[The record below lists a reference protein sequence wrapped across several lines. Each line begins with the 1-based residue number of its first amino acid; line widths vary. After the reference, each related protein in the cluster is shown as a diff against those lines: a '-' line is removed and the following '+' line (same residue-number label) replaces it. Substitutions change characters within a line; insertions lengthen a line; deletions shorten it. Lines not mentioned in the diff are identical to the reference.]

1 MAPGIGVIHLGLGA
15 FHRAHQAVFIDQA
28 IKNGHEDMYI
38 ASVSMRKSDVAD
50 SFAALGCKYAVVS
63 ADADSNIRTEITSI
77 KEALFF
83 PRDRHRLIEIA
94 SSDELKLITLT
105 VTEKGYKSDGPESVP
120 ERVADL
126 LIARFDARHNLS
138 HPSIAV
144 ISCDNMPDNSHLLK
158 KLILEVLDSRNLPE
172 VRAWVKEVIRFP
184 NSMIDRIVPAITDA
198 DLTIVT
204 EPFNQ
209 WVIQSDPLE
218 AILAAT
224 GVQFVPDVKPF
235 EIAKIRLFNGVHS
248 TLAYLSELSEIE
260 YVSDAIIHPKVAP
273 FIKAMQEDEI
283 FKSISQSGGIDLA
296 AYAATIR
303 HRIAN
308 PTLKHRAQQIAMDG
322 SQKLQQR
329 IIDGMN
335 LLVEK
340 EIPAPRLCL
349 AVALWLRYLGV
360 SDRVNDPMA
369 KLLISL
375 AKEPDT
381 MEVTRLILSLDLF
394 ARKLNPIYFPQIA
407 KYLEALKTT
416 PALDMVAL

>member
-1 MAPGIGVIHLGLGA
+1 MTSRIGVIHLGLGA
-15 FHRAHQAVFIDQA
+15 FHRAHQAVFIDHA
-28 IKNGHEDMYI
+28 IKNGHEEMYI

-50 SFAALGCKYAVVS
+50 SFASKGCKYDVVS
-63 ADADSNIRTEITSI
+63 ADADSQIRTEISSI

-83 PRDRHRLIEIA
+83 PRDRHHLLELAA
-94 SSDELKLITLT
+94 SDDLTLITLT

-126 LIARFDARHNLS
+126 LIARFDARHKLS
-138 HPSIAV
+138 DPSIAV

-158 KLILEVLDSRNLPE
+158 KLVLEVLDSRDLPE

-184 NSMIDRIVPAITDA
+184 NSMVDRIVPAITDA

-209 WVIQSDPLE
+209 WVIQNDPLE
-218 AILAAT
+218 SILVPT

-248 TLAYLSELSEIE
+248 TLAYLSELSGIE
-260 YVSDAIIHPKVAP
+260 YVSEAIVHPKVAP
-273 FIKAMQEDEI
+273 FIKAMQEEEI
-283 FKSISQSGGIDLA
+283 FKSITNTGGIDLPS
-296 AYAATIR
+296 YAQTIR

-308 PTLKHRAQQIAMDG
+308 PTLKHRAEQIAMDG

-335 LLVEK
+335 LLAEH

-349 AVALWLRYLGV
+349 AMAMWLHYLGV
-360 SDRVNDPMA
+360 SDRVNDPMS

-375 AKEPDT
+375 AKEPDSL
-381 MEVTRLILSLDLF
+381 EVTTLILSLDLF